1 MRDTKKYQNSQRK
14 LKMTSSKTIIDAL
27 LEEKLVSVKEN
38 TESVLN
44 YKLANK
50 LQEKYEDIAP
60 SVFEAKKAKV
70 TDKDND
76 SEDDSGETLDPVDK
90 GELKGKHKHR
100 DDKDIDNDGDVDSS
114 DKFLH
119 KRRKAITKAVAKEET
134 GDKAEYQ
141 KFFQSA
147 LKKFGVTQPDQLD
160 GEKKKAFYN
169 YVDKNWKS
177 DKEKETGK
185 DDPS

>member
-1 MRDTKKYQNSQRK
+1 MDSTNVKFLTRKGVDDTIKKADKIRSLPPQ
-14 LKMTSSKTIIDAL
+14 
-27 LEEKLVSVKEN
+27 
-38 TESVLN
+38 
-44 YKLANK
+44 
-50 LQEKYEDIAP
+50 
-60 SVFEAKKAKV
+60 AKKDLALIKKELGESAK
-70 TDKDND
+70 
-76 SEDDSGETLDPVDK
+76 LDPVDK
-90 GELKGKHKHR
+90 DELKGKHKHR

-134 GDKAEYQ
+134 GDKAAYK